1 LNQEIVLARPGD
13 TRWGSHHV
21 TLVCLSQMWDSV
33 IKVLQIV
40 HEDGRVPNQAASAL
54 NLFLLWCLC

>member
-1 LNQEIVLARPGD
+1 
-13 TRWGSHHV
+13 
-21 TLVCLSQMWDSV
+21 MWDSV

-40 HEDGRVPNQAASAL
+40 HEDGRVPNQAAGLIQKKWSAL